1 MQIIV
6 TGAAGFIGYHL
17 ASRLLR
23 DGHHVIGVDS
33 MTTGS
38 RANCELLRKHSSFK
52 FIEQDIAKPLSFDG
66 PLDRIYNFACP
77 ASPVDFHDK
86 AVEIM
91 TTCSVGVRNLLDLAR
106 AKQALIL
113 QASTSECYGDP
124 PPDRHPQPET
134 YCGNV
139 NPIGPRAP
147 YDEGKRFAEAL
158 MMTYHRLYGLHT
170 RIVRIFNT
178 YGPHMRAD
186 DGRALPNF
194 ISQALKNQPVTIHG
208 DGTQTRS
215 FCYVDDL
222 VEAIC
227 RTADSDFIYPINI
240 GNDGE
245 ITIRQAAEAVIEL
258 SGSKSP
264 LHFVDRPIND
274 PDRRK
279 PDLTRA
285 REILG
290 WTPTMPWR
298 QGFGHTVEYF
308 RKTLKS

>member
-1 MQIIV
+1 MHIIV
-6 TGAAGFIGYHL
+6 SGSAGFIGYHL
-17 ASRLLR
+17 TRRLLES
-23 DGHHVIGVDS
+23 GHHVIGVDS
-33 MTTGS
+33 MTTGNN
-38 RANCELLRKHSSFK
+38 RNLALLRALPNFE
-52 FIEQDIAKPLSFDG
+52 FIQQDIAKPLNVPG
-66 PLDRIYNFACP
+66 TLDRIYNFACP

-91 TTCSVGVRNLLDLAR
+91 TTCSVGVRNLLDLALS
-106 AKQALIL
+106 KHALYL

-124 PPDRHPQPET
+124 PADRHPQVET
-134 YCGNV
+134 YFGNV

-158 MMTYHRLYGLHT
+158 IMTYNRLHGLHT

-194 ISQALKNQPVTIHG
+194 INQAMKNEPLTVHG
-208 DGTQTRS
+208 DGSQTRS

-240 GNDGE
+240 GNDAE
-245 ITIRQAAEAVIEL
+245 ITIKDAAQAVIEL
-258 SGSKSP
+258 SGSKSR
-264 LHFVDRPIND
+264 LNFVDRPIND
-274 PDRRK
+274 PDRRR

-285 REILG
+285 LEILG
-290 WTPTMPWR
+290 WSPKMPWR
-298 QGFGHTVEYF
+298 EGFKRTIDYF
-308 RKTLKS
+308 RTVL